1 VRPTDELEVIKANLQ
16 SRLRSGVGMLLY
28 SIKHSRLDIANVVR
42 KLVKYM
48 DDATLAAYK
57 DILQVIRFVY
67 DTQLFCE
74 KMEPKKD
81 EDWNLL
87 FIY

>member
-28 SIKHSRLDIANVVR
+28 SIKHSRLDIANV
-42 KLVKYM
+42 VKYM